1 MKKRGERERKG
12 GREEREGGG
21 GRGVMLK
28 KVLKHQL
35 YDSCTDGEVKIYV
48 CFMQT
53 GIVLF
58 GIASH

>member
-48 CFMQT
+48 C
-53 GIVLF
+53 VLCKR
-58 GIASH
+58 ALSCLV